1 MWCKY
6 RETCISSN
14 KFRRPAIKFSPHWLE
29 LLSLCSYNFSF
40 LIPCTV
46 FNHFILNSHKNLV
59 FSCDFA
65 SLPDASHGDQSSR
78 NSRCWVSGFP
88 CRSDSFVIKLHP
100 FSILFKIIMSKFHCL
115 VVILQD
121 YGYRLHS
128 ATRKHRDEVLGTWIL
143 HTCENIL

>member
-14 KFRRPAIKFSPHWLE
+14 KFRRPAIKFPPHWLE

-78 NSRCWVSGFP
+78 SNRCWVSGFP
-88 CRSDSFVIKLHP
+88 CRSDAFVIKLYP
-100 FSILFKIIMSKFHCL
+100 FST
-115 VVILQD
+115 LQNQHKQVSLSC
-121 YGYRLHS
+121 GYTARLYI
-128 ATRKHRDEVLGTWIL
+128 TDCTVQQ
-143 HTCENIL
+143 ENIEMRY